1 MIRSVHTIHIDRP
14 VPEVFS
20 YLRDHENRMAWQTN
34 LVSHEGEHL
43 AKGTKVKEVRNVL
56 GKRIEIEGEITELEE
71 DSRLSFA
78 GSGPHVTRLEY
89 HYRLRPEDGG
99 TRMDTEVDL
108 ELADHLGLAIPVIQ
122 RLTDREVD
130 NAQQTLKDLLEQ
142 HQVREI
148 AKHLPMHAHHK

>member
-1 MIRSVHTIHIDRP
+1 MIRSVHTIYIGRP
-14 VPEVFS
+14 VSDVFS
-20 YLRDHENRMAWQTN
+20 YLADHENRTAWQTN

-43 AKGTKVKEVRNVL
+43 AKGTRATEVRNVL
-56 GKRIEIEGEITELEE
+56 GKRIEIAGEITEFEPG
-71 DSRLSFA
+71 SRLSFS

-89 HYRLRPEDGG
+89 HYRLRPENGG
-99 TRMDTEVDL
+99 TRLDTEVDL

-148 AKHLPMHAHHK
+148 AKTLPKHTHHR